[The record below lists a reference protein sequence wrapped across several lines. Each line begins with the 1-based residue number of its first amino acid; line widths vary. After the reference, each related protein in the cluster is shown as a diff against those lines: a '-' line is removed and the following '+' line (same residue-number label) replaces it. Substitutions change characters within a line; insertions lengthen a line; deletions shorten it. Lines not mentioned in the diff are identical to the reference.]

1 MESIYNYEKN
11 IKVVTTA
18 GGEKVVVM
26 NDAIFTTIRNAISDA
41 AAYRN
46 EKGYGC
52 IAEDTERLWNAL
64 CDKNNAS
71 EK

>member
-1 MESIYNYEKN
+1 MENIYNYEKN

-18 GGEKVVVM
+18 GGEKVIMM

-41 AAYRN
+41 AEYRK
-46 EKGYGC
+46 EKGYSC

>member
-1 MESIYNYEKN
+1 MENIYNYKEN

-26 NDAIFTTIRNAISDA
+26 NDAIFTTIRNAICDA
-41 AAYRN
+41 AVYRKQ
-46 EKGYGC
+46 KGYSSV
-52 IAEDTERLWNAL
+52 AEDTKRLWEVL